1 MNRLLRAQFRRADV
15 KGWTMTTQTSY
26 STAQLQAMDHA
37 HYLHPFTDHKDLGAR
52 GTRIIERAEG
62 VYLWDSDGNKVLDGM
77 AGLWCVSIGY
87 GRPELA
93 DAAYKQMLELPYYN
107 SFFQCANPPA
117 VKLASAIAAIAP
129 EHMNHVFFTGSG
141 SEANDTVLRM
151 VRRYWDLKGKPSKK
165 TIIGRI
171 NGYHGSTVAG
181 ASLGG
186 MSAMHEQGD
195 LPIPGIVHIAQPYWY
210 GEGGDMSPDEFGLW
224 AARELEAKILEVGE
238 DKVAAFIAEPIQGA
252 GGVVIP
258 PDTYWPEIKRILARY
273 DILLVIDEVICGFG
287 RTGEW
292 FGSQYYDLKPDLM
305 SIAKGMTSGYLPMGG
320 VIVGERVAE
329 TLIEHGGEFF
339 HGYTYSGHP
348 VAAAVG
354 LKNLEILRDEK
365 IVEYVKHEAAPYL
378 QRKIT
383 QLAQHPLVGEVRGVG
398 LLGAIELVSNK
409 ATRERFTEKGMAGTI
424 CRDMCVRN
432 GLVMRAVGD
441 TMIMSPPLIIKPA
454 EIDELVAKIWLAL
467 DMTAKQLGIAT
478 AAQ

>member
-1 MNRLLRAQFRRADV
+1 MSS
-15 KGWTMTTQTSY
+15 QTPY

-37 HYLHPFTDHKDLGAR
+37 HYLHPFTDHKELGAR

-62 VYLWDSDGNKVLDGM
+62 VYLWDSEGNKVLDGM

-87 GRPELA
+87 GRTELA

-117 VKLASAIAAIAP
+117 IKLASAIAAIAP

-151 VRRYWDLKGKPSKK
+151 VRRYWDLKGKPNKK

-186 MSAMHEQGD
+186 MSAMHDQGD

-210 GEGGDMSPDEFGLW
+210 GEGGDMSPDAFGLW
-224 AARELEAKILEVGE
+224 AARELEAKIQEVGE
-238 DKVAAFIAEPIQGA
+238 DKIAAFIAEPIQGA

-273 DILLVIDEVICGFG
+273 DILLVVDEVICGFG

-320 VIVGERVAE
+320 VIVGEREAE

-365 IVEYVKHEAAPYL
+365 IVEHVKQEAAPYL
-378 QRKIT
+378 QSKIA
-383 QLAQHPLVGEVRGVG
+383 QLANHPLVGEVRGVG

-409 ATRERFTEKGMAGTI
+409 ATRERFAENGMAGTI

-441 TMIMSPPLIIKPA
+441 TMIMSPPLIITPA

-467 DMTAKQLGIAT
+467 DMTAEQLGVAT
-478 AAQ
+478 SAQ